1 MATDHPHISVVSP
14 VYRGASMVQ
23 ELVKRISDNVEKLT
37 PDYEIILVNDASPDN
52 SWDEI
57 LKQCHLNPKVKGI
70 NLSRNFGQYYAITAG
85 LAYTSGDWVLT
96 MDCDLQDRPEEI
108 PNLYAKAQEGHD
120 IVYARR
126 AVRHDTRLKKLSSS
140 LYHYV
145 YYKLSDIHTDKSI
158 ANFGIYRR
166 TVIDAYNKMH
176 EKARSFTS
184 LLDYLGFDV
193 ATVDVQHDDRLEGES
208 SYNLRK
214 LLKISSDAIIANSNK
229 PLRISIY
236 GGLFIALIAFIMAI
250 YNVLAYLCGWVV
262 VRGYTTTIF
271 TILFMSGLIM
281 CQLGMLG
288 IYIGKIFDQVKDR
301 PIYVVKDKVNF

>member
-1 MATDHPHISVVSP
+1 
-14 VYRGASMVQ
+14 MVQ

-126 AVRHDTRLKKLSSS
+126 AVRHDTKLKKLSSS
-140 LYHYV
+140 LP
-145 YYKLSDIHTDKSI
+145 LC
-158 ANFGIYRR
+158 
-166 TVIDAYNKMH
+166 
-176 EKARSFTS
+176 
-184 LLDYLGFDV
+184 LLQTQRYSHRQVHRQF
-193 ATVDVQHDDRLEGES
+193 R
-208 SYNLRK
+208 NLQTHRHRC
-214 LLKISSDAIIANSNK
+214 L
-229 PLRISIY
+229 
-236 GGLFIALIAFIMAI
+236 
-250 YNVLAYLCGWVV
+250 
-262 VRGYTTTIF
+262 
-271 TILFMSGLIM
+271 
-281 CQLGMLG
+281 
-288 IYIGKIFDQVKDR
+288 
-301 PIYVVKDKVNF
+301 

>member
-1 MATDHPHISVVSP
+1 MASHPHISVVSP
-14 VYRGASMVQ
+14 VYRAASMVS
-23 ELVKRISDNVEKLT
+23 ELVRRISENVET
-37 PDYEIILVNDASPDN
+37 ISPDYEIILVNDASPDD
-52 SWDEI
+52 SWNEI
-57 LKQCHLNPKVKGI
+57 LKQCQANPKVKGL

-85 LAYTSGDWVLT
+85 LAHTSGDWIVTL
-96 MDCDLQDRPEEI
+96 DCDLQDRPEEI
-108 PNLYAKAQEGHD
+108 PNLYAKAQDGHD

-126 AVRHDTRLKKLSSS
+126 AVRHDSGLKRLSSA
-140 LYHYV
+140 LFHYV
-145 YYKLSDIHTDKSI
+145 YYKLSDIRTDKSI
-158 ANFGIYRR
+158 ANFGIYKR
-166 TVIDAYNKMH
+166 TVIDAYNQMP

-193 ATVDVQHDDRLEGES
+193 ATVDVQHDDRMEGSS

-236 GGLFIALIAFIMAI
+236 GGLLIAMLAFVMAV

-262 VRGYTTTIF
+262 VQGYTTTIF

>member
-1 MATDHPHISVVSP
+1 MASHPHISVVSP
-14 VYRGASMVQ
+14 VYRAASMVS
-23 ELVKRISDNVEKLT
+23 ELVRRISENVET
-37 PDYEIILVNDASPDN
+37 ISPDYEIILVNDASPDD
-52 SWDEI
+52 SWNEI
-57 LKQCHLNPKVKGI
+57 LKQCQANPKVKGL

-85 LAYTSGDWVLT
+85 LAHTSGDWIVTL
-96 MDCDLQDRPEEI
+96 DCDLQDRPEEI

-158 ANFGIYRR
+158 ANFGIYKR
-166 TVIDAYNKMH
+166 TVIDAYNQMP

-193 ATVDVQHDDRLEGES
+193 ATVDVQHDDRMEGSS

-236 GGLFIALIAFIMAI
+236 GGLLIAMLAFVMAV

-262 VRGYTTTIF
+262 VQGYTTTIF